1 MSKAV
6 LLFIFL
12 ALLTGLSV
20 KAQIIS
26 PKDVAKR
33 QGTNRANNNIEQG
46 VDAGFDKLEEGI
58 GNLFKKKKNK
68 GDNARTEPSEERME
82 RKTTSSG
89 NSVRGKDPE
98 ALFAEHGIYPPDG
111 ATDVPAS
118 VTLKWSPRDGARLY
132 ELYLNKVNADGTH
145 EESAPIGSSSKN
157 EFTCSDLVPNTTY
170 SWSQVGIDADG
181 RYIPP
186 GIGGSFTTGDGLALA
201 SAAPKNNVQWSRF
214 DFVPGDEVLFED
226 GPGIMEENGEFPS
239 RWDLKEGN
247 AEVMQVNAENVICFP
262 NGGEIVPYLKDSK
275 SDYLPDVFTV
285 EFDAFFIPGYARRY
299 YLYLFDR
306 KNQSSNKNTYATIYV
321 NSIAFGD
328 SEGTYPGAEGSNHS
342 ENGGWRHIS
351 IAFTQGKIKI
361 YMDDTRLINIPRYEA
376 NPSGISI
383 ECEGYAGDKSEEL
396 QYVKNVRIAKGGVKY
411 YDRVLTDGKIICNGI
426 RFDVNK
432 ATLKTESM
440 GPINEIFSLLQKQ
453 SDLKFSIEG
462 HTDSD
467 GDEATNQTLSE
478 QRAKTV
484 MEQLISM
491 GIAADRLSSKG
502 FGESMPI
509 GSNNTP
515 EGKANNRRV
524 EFVKF

>member
-1 MSKAV
+1 
-6 LLFIFL
+6 
-12 ALLTGLSV
+12 
-20 KAQIIS
+20 
-26 PKDVAKR
+26 
-33 QGTNRANNNIEQG
+33 
-46 VDAGFDKLEEGI
+46 
-58 GNLFKKKKNK
+58 
-68 GDNARTEPSEERME
+68 
-82 RKTTSSG
+82 
-89 NSVRGKDPE
+89 
-98 ALFAEHGIYPPDG
+98 
-111 ATDVPAS
+111 
-118 VTLKWSPRDGARLY
+118 
-132 ELYLNKVNADGTH
+132 
-145 EESAPIGSSSKN
+145 
-157 EFTCSDLVPNTTY
+157 
-170 SWSQVGIDADG
+170 
-181 RYIPP
+181 
-186 GIGGSFTTGDGLALA
+186 
-201 SAAPKNNVQWSRF
+201 
-214 DFVPGDEVLFED
+214 
-226 GPGIMEENGEFPS
+226 MEENGEFPS